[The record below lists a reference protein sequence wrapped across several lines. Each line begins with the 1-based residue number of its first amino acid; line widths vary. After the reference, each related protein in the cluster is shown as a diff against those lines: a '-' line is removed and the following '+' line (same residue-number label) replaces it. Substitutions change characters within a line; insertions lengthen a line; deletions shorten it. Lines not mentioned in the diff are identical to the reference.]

1 MLQCVIFSPKGN
13 TMEEYEEQ
21 VLECHK
27 AMEMAINDNFSI
39 PLLELRQRL
48 LNEEMSE
55 LNAEIDNLINELK
68 TSGQTTAESRAKMLK
83 ELADLQYV
91 LSGMVISLGLP
102 MQEAFA
108 RVHKSNMSKLVDG
121 KPLKR
126 ADGKFLKGPNYQ
138 PPYLQDI
145 A

>member
-1 MLQCVIFSPKGN
+1 
-13 TMEEYEEQ
+13 MEEYEEQ
-21 VLECHK
+21 VLECHQ
-27 AMEMAINDNFSI
+27 AMEMAINDKFSI

-48 LNEEMSE
+48 LNEEMGE
-55 LNAEIDNLINELK
+55 LNTEIDNLINELK
-68 TSGQTTAESRAKMLK
+68 TSGETTAESRAKMLK

-102 MQEAFA
+102 MHEAFA
-108 RVHKSNMSKLVDG
+108 RVHQSNMSKLVNG

>member
-1 MLQCVIFSPKGN
+1 
-13 TMEEYEEQ
+13 MEEYEKQ
-21 VLECHK
+21 VLECHQ
-27 AMEMAINDNFSI
+27 AMEMAINDKFSI

-55 LNAEIDNLINELK
+55 LNTEIDNLINELK
-68 TSGQTTAESRAKMLK
+68 TSGETTAASRAKMLK

-102 MQEAFA
+102 MHEAFA
-108 RVHKSNMSKLVDG
+108 RVHQSNMSKLVNG